1 MYDESALYL
10 FSDTFY
16 IECIAKRC
24 LISQYVT
31 TPLSKAVKQDDRS
44 LKLDPYWSIEDMM
57 KQTKE
62 FLHILAAVNN
72 LNTECYMSFKAKNAN
87 KRRK

>member
-1 MYDESALYL
+1 MYDDIPPVYDESTLYL
-10 FSDTFY
+10 FSDASY
-16 IECIAKRC
+16 IECIAKLC

-57 KQTKE
+57 KT
-62 FLHILAAVNN
+62 
-72 LNTECYMSFKAKNAN
+72 N
-87 KRRK
+87 KRILSHPRRCK